1 MASSNSTSHTP
12 DKPYSVVSEAA
23 NVLKDGILNH
33 PQTVQHLISG
43 LDKYADLI
51 SFEGSD
57 NPSLPVNWR
66 FAESIAALKGLES
79 IYVNAIL
86 EKVYGVA
93 PQKVKINTDHALLFI
108 MSLMLW
114 SIDPEGRNVTFGDTR
129 SDPSAKALY
138 HSLFK
143 DYDVHRSLDGPYRC
157 CTSSMYKTKDGKF
170 YHIHGSMN
178 PDRILDMLNLPREP
192 PTEDTFEKLVPIF
205 AEKVAQLN
213 SDELDKL
220 SNDVWKQAGSICYP
234 TDEYKATEHGKANAH
249 VGLWETWKANEHQAP
264 TWWTDNGKKPSDP
277 SRPLAGLKVL
287 DATRIIAAPIVSR
300 GLAELGAS
308 VLRITSP
315 SVPDATLYHPELN
328 WGKWNASLDFK
339 KEEDRQKMKELILE
353 CDVFISSYRPKAL
366 AKYGF
371 DADDVLEMCKGRE
384 KGIIVVR
391 MNSYGWNGPLQDRS
405 GWQQI
410 SDAFCGVSYEFGRA
424 MGNDEPVTAIF
435 PNTDFCA
442 GISGICAVMDAV
454 VRRGETGGSYKV
466 NLALDYYTNWLINNV
481 GTYPED
487 VWKELWGRYGSPVF
501 RHHDHMLQLLFR
513 IMPLLKERSGYLFD
527 PSYFETR
534 PAPNLGVSLR
544 TVKPVLQF
552 PDGVVKPGFT
562 IGTRGNGVD
571 KAEWPADLKT
581 QTDGEV

>member
-1 MASSNSTSHTP
+1 
-12 DKPYSVVSEAA
+12 
-23 NVLKDGILNH
+23 
-33 PQTVQHLISG
+33 
-43 LDKYADLI
+43 
-51 SFEGSD
+51 
-57 NPSLPVNWR
+57 
-66 FAESIAALKGLES
+66 
-79 IYVNAIL
+79 
-86 EKVYGVA
+86 
-93 PQKVKINTDHALLFI
+93 
-108 MSLMLW
+108 MLW

-129 SDPSAKALY
+129 TDPSAKELY

-205 AEKVAQLN
+205 AEKVGQLN

-234 TDEYKATEHGKANAH
+234 PEEYKATEHGKANAH

-264 TWWTDNGKKPSDP
+264 SWWTDNGKKPSDP

-315 SVPDATLYHPELN
+315 TIPDATLYHPELN

-339 KEEDRQKMKELILE
+339 KEEDRKKMKELIME

-410 SDAFCGVSYEFGRA
+410 SDAVSCNKPMSKFASLIAYSFVVFPMNSVAPWAMTSQSLLYSPTPTFGRSLHK
-424 MGNDEPVTAIF
+424 D
-435 PNTDFCA
+435 
-442 GISGICAVMDAV
+442 
-454 VRRGETGGSYKV
+454 
-466 NLALDYYTNWLINNV
+466 WL
-481 GTYPED
+481 
-487 VWKELWGRYGSPVF
+487 
-501 RHHDHMLQLLFR
+501 Q
-513 IMPLLKERSGYLFD
+513 YL
-527 PSYFETR
+527 R
-534 PAPNLGVSLR
+534 
-544 TVKPVLQF
+544 
-552 PDGVVKPGFT
+552 
-562 IGTRGNGVD
+562 
-571 KAEWPADLKT
+571 KT
-581 QTDGEV
+581 F